1 MIPIFIIF
9 VHSRKEVINLKKSI
23 IFPAVLILIILILF
37 ASLEFFNFYSNKSAE
52 NVDKDIAL
60 ELKKEVLNYLSGKGY
75 KEDEI
80 YKLEVKYNPKM
91 GNVLDSYYANVIF
104 LDEKDVSYKYAVI
117 KGDVVQ
123 TGFSGSSDK
132 GKHAE

>member
-1 MIPIFIIF
+1 MF
-9 VHSRKEVINLKKSI
+9 SS
-23 IFPAVLILIILILF
+23 VLILIILILF
-37 ASLEFFNFYSNKSAE
+37 ASLKFFNFYSNKSAE

-60 ELKKEVLNYLSGKGY
+60 ELKEEVLNYLSGKGY

-104 LDEKDVSYKYAVI
+104 SDEKDVSYKYVVI

-123 TGFSGSSDK
+123 TGFSGSDK